1 MTDFIDPQI
10 RRATFAD
17 EVQLLELLRPL
28 QSPSFHWPAD
38 NFLSEFQA
46 CETWVLATEEL
57 IEAFIC
63 VRDAVDAWELSV
75 LGTRDSS
82 QGKCRMSALLK
93 AVIERYNCERQL
105 WLEVHENNT
114 SARKLYEKCGFESQG
129 QRLSY
134 YRDGAAAILYTRALG
149 KF

>member
-1 MTDFIDPQI
+1 MI

-17 EVQLLELLRPL
+17 ETELLDLLIPL
-28 QSPSFHWPAD
+28 QSSSFHWPA
-38 NFLSEFQA
+38 NHFLSEFQA
-46 CETWVLATEEL
+46 CETWVLLIEDK

-75 LGTRDSS
+75 LATKSSS
-82 QGKCRMSALLK
+82 QFKGHMTKLLK
-93 AVIERYNCERQL
+93 AVIEQYNRERQL

-129 QRLSY
+129 RRPSY
-134 YRDGAAAILYTRALG
+134 YRDGAAAILYTKAAG
-149 KF
+149 SF

>member
-1 MTDFIDPQI
+1 MTDFIDAQI

-17 EVQLLELLRPL
+17 EAQLLDLLKPL
-28 QSPSFHWPAD
+28 QSPSFHWPPD

-46 CETWVLATEEL
+46 CETWVLAAEGRL
-57 IEAFIC
+57 EAFIC

-75 LGTRDSS
+75 LATRELA
-82 QGKCRMSALLK
+82 QGKGHMSILLK
-93 AVIERYNCERQL
+93 AVIERYNRERQL

-129 QRLSY
+129 QRPSY
-134 YRDGAAAILYTRALG
+134 YRDGAAAILYTRAVG